1 MYAIDLKDQRA
12 IVTGSSTGIGR
23 GIAVALAQAGA
34 DVAVHY
40 TKNLQEA
47 EKTASMV
54 RDAGRKAILVKADFL
69 RPAEIQAGMKKAVQD
84 LGGSLDILVNNVGDL
99 IQRVPFDK
107 FETPMWDNVIALN
120 LSSVFHAVSAV
131 LPNLKDGARIVN
143 ISSLTGISGAG
154 KHAFAYA
161 AAKGGMVALTKNLA
175 LEFAPRGI
183 RVNCVAPGV
192 VQTPFHERFNTPEVL
207 ETVRKSLPLQ
217 VLGQPEDIGAAV
229 LFLASPM
236 SKYMT
241 GQVIEANG
249 GAHMG

>member
-47 EKTASMV
+47 EKTAAMV
-54 RDAGRKAILVKADFL
+54 REAGRKAVIVKADFL
-69 RPAEIQAGMKKAVQD
+69 QPAEIDRGMKEAVQK

-99 IQRVPFDK
+99 IQRVSFDN
-107 FETPMWDNVIALN
+107 FETSMWDNVIALN
-120 LSSVFHAVSAV
+120 LSSVFHAVKAV
-131 LPNLKDGARIVN
+131 LPNLNQGARIVN

-217 VLGQPEDIGAAV
+217 VLGQPEDIGAAA